1 MANICFLIYDF
12 TQTGGAERAAAKLM
26 NELVKKHNV
35 SAISIFNRHQEF
47 SYDLDSRIIVRRI
60 IDGRASISRTIFKT
74 VSFIRDFIR
83 KMKCDYLVSIDIATA
98 LIGTLS
104 SRMMPV
110 KFILC
115 DRSSVYNQCMYS
127 RLSLRIYGWLGIHAC
142 NVYQVMTEAGKIG
155 CIERYKIKSDKVVV
169 IPNWIDEATITD
181 EPYNFN
187 NKKIITVGRASPEK
201 NYECL
206 IEIAEQI
213 KPYANGWEWH
223 IWGNFE
229 SEYGQ
234 KLLES
239 IKERNL
245 SDFLIHKGVTK
256 NIYDVYKNY
265 SMFVLTSKFE
275 GMPNVILE
283 ALGSKLPVI
292 AFDCPTGPSELII
305 NGKNGYLIPMDA
317 PKKMMKSIIC
327 LIHNQT
333 IAEQISNNWNLNLNQ
348 YSKVVVLKQWESLF
362 L

>member
-35 SAISIFNRHQEF
+35 SVISIFNRHQEF
-47 SYDLDSRIIVRRI
+47 SYDLDGRIKVRQI
-60 IDGRASISRTIFKT
+60 IAGAASISRTIFRT

-83 KMKCDYLVSIDIATA
+83 KEKCEYLLAIDVATA

-127 RLSLRIYGWLGIHAC
+127 RLSLRVYGWLGVHAC
-142 NVYQVMTEAGKIG
+142 DVYQVMTEAGKIG
-155 CIERYKIKSDKVVV
+155 CIERYKIKNEKVVV
-169 IPNWIDEATITD
+169 IPNWIDEAAITD
-181 EPYNFN
+181 EPYNFS

-213 KPYANGWEWH
+213 KPYADGWEWH

-245 SDFLIHKGVTK
+245 SDFLIHKGVTR
-256 NIYDVYKNY
+256 NIYDVYKKY

-305 NGKNGYLIPMDA
+305 DGENGYLISIED
-317 PKKMMKSIIC
+317 KKMMEERIVS
-327 LIHNQT
+327 LIYNSVL
-333 IAEQISNNWNLNLNQ
+333 AERISKNWNLNIER
-348 YSKVVVLKQWESLF
+348 YSKPSVLKQWESLF
-362 L
+362 V